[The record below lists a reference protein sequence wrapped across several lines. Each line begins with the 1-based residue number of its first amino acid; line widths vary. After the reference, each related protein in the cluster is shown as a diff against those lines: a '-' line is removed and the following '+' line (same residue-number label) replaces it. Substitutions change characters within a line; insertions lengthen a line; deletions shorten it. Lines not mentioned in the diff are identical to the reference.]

1 MERKL
6 ASIQKIIS
14 VEPIENV
21 DKIEK
26 VKVLGWQCV
35 AKKDEFK
42 QGQLCIYCEIDS
54 LFPEKP
60 EFEFLRPKKFRI
72 KTQKMRGVISQGIV
86 FPLEILPEHDRLII
100 TEEYHINGNE
110 YVIGQDVTEKLGIIK
125 YEAPI
130 PPQLIGQA
138 KGNFPTH
145 IVSKTDEIR
154 LQSAIGVLEE
164 IVGKEVYITEKED
177 GTSFTAYYKDGIF
190 GFCSRNLEQKNELT
204 NLSVYN
210 KISQQY
216 YLENKLKEYY
226 YKNGIHIAIQGEIT
240 GDGINKN
247 PLNLPRNTCQ
257 LHIFNV
263 WNIDNQ
269 EYVNYIGGLRIV
281 NELRLDFVKIIECDI
296 FNYTLEELIE
306 KAKGKYI
313 GTNNNIEGIVIRPV
327 NECCSETLQGRMSF
341 KVINNDYLLK
351 EE

>member
-1 MERKL
+1 MDRKL

-14 VEPIENV
+14 VESIENA

-42 QGQLCIYCEIDS
+42 EGQLCVYCEIDS

-60 EFEFLRPKKFRI
+60 EFEFLRSKKFRI

-100 TEEYHINGNE
+100 LEEYHINGNE
-110 YVIGQDVTEKLGIIK
+110 HIIGQDVTEKLGIIK
-125 YEAPI
+125 YEPPI
-130 PPQLIGQA
+130 SPQLMGQA

-145 IVSKTDEIR
+145 IVPKTDEIR

-164 IVGKEVYITEKED
+164 IKGKDIYITEKED
-177 GTSFTAYYKDGIF
+177 GTSFTAYYKDEYR
-190 GFCSRNLEQKNELT
+190 FCSRNLDQKNEVT
-204 NLSVYN
+204 NQSIYA

-216 YLENKLKEYY
+216 FLENKLKEYY
-226 YKNGIHIAIQGEIT
+226 YKNGVHIAIQGEIT

-247 PLNLPRNTCQ
+247 PLGLPRNTYQ

-263 WNIDNQ
+263 WDIDNQ
-269 EYVNYIGGLRIV
+269 KYFNVSNSMNIV
-281 NELRLDFVKIIECDI
+281 KELGLDFVKLILYGR
-296 FNYTLEELIE
+296 FNSSLEDLLE
-306 KAKGKYI
+306 KAKGKYK
-313 GTNNNIEGIVIRPV
+313 GTKNNIEGIVIRPIH
-327 NECCSETLQGRMSF
+327 ECYSETLQGRMSF

>member
-6 ASIQKIIS
+6 ASIQKILS
-14 VEPIENV
+14 VEPIENA

-35 AKKDEFK
+35 VKKDEFK
-42 QGQLCIYCEIDS
+42 EGQLCIYCEIDS

-60 EFEFLRPKKFRI
+60 EFEFLRSKKFRI

-86 FPLEILPEHDRLII
+86 FPLEILPEHDKLVI
-100 TEEYHINGNE
+100 TEEYYINGNE
-110 YVIGQDVTEKLGIIK
+110 HIIGQDVTEKLGIIK
-125 YEAPI
+125 YEPPI
-130 PPQLIGQA
+130 SPQLMGQA

-145 IVSKTDEIR
+145 IVPKTDEIR
-154 LQSAIGVLEE
+154 LQSVIGVLEE
-164 IVGKEVYITEKED
+164 IVGKDVYITEKED

-204 NLSVYN
+204 NLSVYA

-216 YLENKLKEYY
+216 KLEDKLKIYN
-226 YKNGIHIAIQGEIT
+226 KNISIQGEIT

-247 PLNLPRNTCQ
+247 PLNLSRNTYQ

-263 WNIDNQ
+263 YDIDNQ
-269 EYVNYIGGLRIV
+269 KYFNVSNAINIV
-281 NELRLDFVKIIECDI
+281 KELGLDFVKIILYGR
-296 FNYTLEELIE
+296 FNSSLEELLE
-306 KAKGKYI
+306 KAKGKYK
-313 GTNNNIEGIVIRPV
+313 GTNNNIEGIVIRPI
-327 NECCSETLQGRMSF
+327 NECYSEILQGRMSF

-351 EE
+351 KE

>member
-6 ASIQKIIS
+6 ASIQKVIS
-14 VEPIENV
+14 VEPIENA

-26 VKVLGWQCV
+26 VKILGWQCV

-60 EFEFLRPKKFRI
+60 EFEFLRSKKFRI
-72 KTQKMRGVISQGIV
+72 KTMKLRGVISQGIV
-86 FPLEILPEHDRLII
+86 FPLEILPEHDRLVI

-110 YVIGQDVTEKLGIIK
+110 HIIGQDVTEKLGIIK
-125 YEAPI
+125 YEPPI
-130 PPQLIGQA
+130 SPQLMGQS

-145 IVSKTDEIR
+145 IVPKTDEIR

-164 IVGKEVYITEKED
+164 IIGKEVYITEKED

-190 GFCSRNLEQKNELT
+190 GFCSRNLEQKNEPT
-204 NLSVYN
+204 NQSIYY
-210 KISQQY
+210 KIVNQY
-216 YLENKLKEYY
+216 ELENKLKFYSNNY
-226 YKNGIHIAIQGEIT
+226 NKNIAIQGEIT

-247 PLNLPRNTCQ
+247 PLNLPRNTYQ

-263 WNIDNQ
+263 WDIDNQ
-269 EYVNYIGGLRIV
+269 KYFDIFDAKDIV
-281 NELRLDFVKIIECDI
+281 DILKLNLVKLLEFGK
-296 FNYTLEELIE
+296 FNYTIEELIE
-306 KAKGKYI
+306 KAKGKYK
-313 GTNNNIEGIVIRPV
+313 GTNNNIEGIVIRPI
-327 NECCSETLQGRMSF
+327 NECYSETLQGRMTF